1 MKMQNIVNVANI
13 ISISRIGILFIFIP
27 LIYYGSIEMKIVAIV
42 LCPVMFLM
50 DYFDGYFAR
59 KLNMTTQI
67 GSFFD
72 LMGDRITEIVL
83 WLFFFYLKMVPW
95 WVPTIIILRGFFSD
109 WTRFRAKK
117 SGKTVYGM
125 MESPI
130 CKFLVCSRIMRGFYG
145 SMKMILFTLLSIQF
159 VFSAGLENMIFYLTI
174 SVVIVNL
181 IRGLPVIYDGK
192 KYF

>member
-1 MKMQNIVNVANI
+1 MQNIVNVANI

-109 WTRFRAKK
+109 WTRFMAKK

-130 CKFLVCSRIMRGFYG
+130 CKFFVCSRIMRGFYG
-145 SMKMILFTLLSIQF
+145 SMKMSLFTLLSIQF
-159 VFSAGLENMIFYLTI
+159 VFSAGLENIIFYLTI

>member
-1 MKMQNIVNVANI
+1 MTFCSYWWYSEVWKKRTWQENSQYCGLNT
-13 ISISRIGILFIFIP
+13 SRNFSRGSLPLPLIFCGIFIF
-27 LIYYGSIEMKIVAIV
+27 LAN
-42 LCPVMFLM
+42 
-50 DYFDGYFAR
+50 A
-59 KLNMTTQI
+59 
-67 GSFFD
+67 
-72 LMGDRITEIVL
+72 
-83 WLFFFYLKMVPW
+83 
-95 WVPTIIILRGFFSD
+95 IILRGFFSD
-109 WTRFRAKK
+109 WTRFMAKK

-130 CKFLVCSRIMRGFYG
+130 CKFFVCSRIMRGFYG

>member
-1 MKMQNIVNVANI
+1 MQNIVNVANI

-27 LIYYGSIEMKIVAIV
+27 LIYYGSVEMKIVAIV

>member
-1 MKMQNIVNVANI
+1 MQNIVNVANI

>member
-1 MKMQNIVNVANI
+1 MNIPNI
-13 ISISRIGILFIFIP
+13 ISISRVGILFIFLP
-27 LIYYGSIEMKIVAIV
+27 LIYYGSTEMKMIAIV

-83 WLFFFYLKMVPW
+83 WLFFFSLGMVPW
-95 WVPTIIILRGFFSD
+95 WAPTIIIFRGFLSD
-109 WTRFRAKK
+109 WTGFRAKK
-117 SGKTVYGM
+117 SGKTVYAM

-130 CKFLVCSRIMRGFYG
+130 CKFLVCSKIMRGFYG
-145 SMKMILFTLLSIQF
+145 SMKMILFI
-159 VFSAGLENMIFYLTI
+159 
-174 SVVIVNL
+174 
-181 IRGLPVIYDGK
+181 
-192 KYF
+192 